1 MAHPRLDLR
10 KLGKGKLAVCKDKT
24 PDPYM
29 VARDIHVLLSRVND
43 LSRFFNLS
51 AFLSAHTAAPGG
63 ASALLQITNFAN
75 ANRFSSICDTLLPDG
90 NVTNCDPG
98 SGHNSD
104 FVNTAMCAY
113 ASIFDDGGKTTG
125 DLRREALEEAVSTT
139 IQNTRVY
146 QESLGVYTLLFL
158 TGNFPNP
165 LTVK

>member
-1 MAHPRLDLR
+1 MQAKIDLIQDFY
-10 KLGKGKLAVCKDKT
+10 A
-24 PDPYM
+24 
-29 VARDIHVLLSRVND
+29 N
-43 LSRFFNLS
+43 FS
-51 AFLSAHTAAPGG
+51 AKNPVE
-63 ASALLQITNFAN
+63 AN

-113 ASIFDDGGKTTG
+113 TSIFDDNGKTTG

-146 QESLGVYTLLFL
+146 QESIGVYTLLFL